1 MFGPQVLRHE
11 RAIFFGPAPA
21 VPGASPPIIP
31 GMPDLIPPNDPQ
43 GWTALP
49 GSDCALGESPFWHPD
64 ERALYWLD
72 IPGRQALR
80 TRGDIAS
87 GEAVVER
94 WSLPQEPG
102 CMAPARRG
110 GLVIALRDGI
120 YRAREWG
127 GALHCIAAFDHDTAT
142 MRFNDGKCDPQGRL
156 WAGTLQEPK
165 DRPIAALYCID
176 ARGGGEPRVQRMAG
190 EAITANGLVLVPEL
204 SRVYWADTNAHA
216 VRQYDW
222 VAEPHGLAGERLFRQ
237 FDPTPAGWTPGSDQP
252 YDGRPDGATM
262 DADGRYWVAMFEGG
276 QLQALDAQGRT
287 TDVLPVPARCPTMP
301 CFGGDDLCTLFVT
314 TARKGRP
321 ADELARQPMAGQ
333 VLWRRMD
340 APGRPVAFFED

>member
-1 MFGPQVLRHE
+1 MADPT
-11 RAIFFGPAPA
+11 
-21 VPGASPPIIP
+21 
-31 GMPDLIPPNDPQ
+31 PNPSDTA

-49 GSDCALGESPFWHPD
+49 GSDCALGESPFWHPH
-64 ERALYWLD
+64 ERALHWLD

-80 TRGDIAS
+80 TRGDIA
-87 GEAVVER
+87 GGQAVVER
-94 WSLPQEPG
+94 WALPQEPG

-127 GALHCIAAFDHDTAT
+127 GALQCIAAFDHDTAT
-142 MRFNDGKCDPQGRL
+142 MRFNDGKCDPQGRF

-176 ARGGGEPRVQRMAG
+176 ARGGGPARVQKMAG
-190 EAITANGLVLVPEL
+190 EAITANGLVLVPERG
-204 SRVYWADTNAHA
+204 RVYWADTAAHA
-216 VRQYDW
+216 VRAYDW
-222 VAEPHGLAGERLFRQ
+222 TDPPHALTGERLFRQ
-237 FDPTPAGWTPGSDQP
+237 FDPKPAGWTPESGVP
-252 YDGRPDGATM
+252 YDGRPDGATL
-262 DADGRYWVAMFEGG
+262 DRDGRYWVAMFEGG
-276 QLQALDAQGRT
+276 QLQALDAEGRT
-287 TDVLPVPARCPTMP
+287 LERLPVPARCPTMP

-321 ADELARQPMAGQ
+321 AAELARQPMAGQ
-333 VLWRRMD
+333 VLWRRMA